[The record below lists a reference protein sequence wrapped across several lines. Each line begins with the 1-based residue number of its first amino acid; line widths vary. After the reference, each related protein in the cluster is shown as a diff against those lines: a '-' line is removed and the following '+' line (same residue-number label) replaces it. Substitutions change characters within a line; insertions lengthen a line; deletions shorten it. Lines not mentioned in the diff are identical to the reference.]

1 MSFANS
7 AAALQGMIEA
17 EESKKKQKQRQKRK
31 ECSTC
36 ALIRQNSCFSM
47 KLRDAFRKH
56 CQRHNGPR
64 VLISKLE

>member
-17 EESKKKQKQRQKRK
+17 EESKEKQKQKQKKK

-36 ALIRQNSCFSM
+36 ALIRQLTCFSL
-47 KLRDAFRKH
+47 KFRTFFLVNH
-56 CQRHNGPR
+56 SLLSSG
-64 VLISKLE
+64 I